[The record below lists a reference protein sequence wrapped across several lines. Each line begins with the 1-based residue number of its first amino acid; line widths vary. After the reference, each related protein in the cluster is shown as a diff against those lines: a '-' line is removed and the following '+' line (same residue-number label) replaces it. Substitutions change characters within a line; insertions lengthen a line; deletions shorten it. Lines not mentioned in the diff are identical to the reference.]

1 MKDTN
6 GSEDWRILCELA
18 SKEKDPEK
26 LIDLIIQI
34 NQALEESHQKSRYHV
49 NANGCFLSSTK
60 NPSVILRIPI
70 PLHW

>member
-49 NANGCFLSSTK
+49 NANGYSYSVAPQLS
-60 NPSVILRIPI
+60 PPAEYDC
-70 PLHW
+70 